1 MHMKRR
7 LSLIVTFLVITLV
20 LCNTNVSVYAEKN
33 KYVYNKSYH
42 GAFLYDRNQ
51 CIIGILMNGVQLSPK
66 MLNTGLR
73 SIDNK
78 ISIKLPGIAA
88 YAWIDKANL
97 VDEEPAVTDLVIGIT
112 NRIMDSGYLYTSPT
126 MFSENTDKRLEDG
139 EHVIIGGRYLDSY
152 YLPEKDPCWISAK
165 ELKMKVN
172 DQRAKFRLYNE
183 DLLSY
188 SELEAFPGE
197 PDGTE
202 CFSEE
207 TALVRIQEI
216 LKYEYKIEGLEQM
229 PSTCQLS
236 ISHMYSSVGKTW
248 LFTFGDYK
256 DEKYYEGELVD
267 ISGELYMLQCGEY
280 GDKYLIYKGFPC
292 Q

>member
-1 MHMKRR
+1 M
-7 LSLIVTFLVITLV
+7 
-20 LCNTNVSVYAEKN
+20 A
-33 KYVYNKSYH
+33 KSPYH
-42 GAFLYDRNQ
+42 PQ
-51 CIIGILMNGVQLSPK
+51 
-66 MLNTGLR
+66 
-73 SIDNK
+73 
-78 ISIKLPGIAA
+78 
-88 YAWIDKANL
+88 DKANL
-97 VDEEPAVTDLVIGIT
+97 VDEEPAVTDLVIGIA

-172 DQRAKFRLYNE
+172 DQRRKFRLYNE

-267 ISGELYMLQCGEY
+267 ISGELYMLQYGEY